1 MKPFWT
7 IAIPHR
13 DILEGRLTM
22 DVFAADLWQVFK
34 GEAPDE
40 YKDPDLFFKKTY
52 ITKGMQN
59 LFDVVKKRLDGE
71 GGDAVIQLQTPF
83 GGGKTHSLIALYH
96 KAKEWKANVVV
107 IDGTAL
113 DAQRTTIWAEIER
126 QLTGSVELLKENT
139 APGRENLKNVLEK
152 HQPLLILMD
161 EILEYATKAAGVKVG
176 DTNLASQTLAFMH
189 EITETVATLPR
200 SALVLTLPSSLLEH
214 YDENAE
220 RLFQQIQKISGR
232 LEKIYTPVEDEEV
245 ALVITKR
252 LFSHIDEQAAKD
264 TIEEFLNYA
273 ERENILP
280 MDKPTY
286 RERFMKSFPF
296 QPEVIDVLYKRWGSL
311 PSFQRTRG
319 VLRLLALVVHSL
331 KDSKIPFIRLGDF
344 DLKNQ
349 EIRRELIKHIGQ
361 EYDSIIAQDITSED
375 SGAKKVDRSL
385 GDAYL
390 PFSFGTKC
398 ATAIFMYS
406 FSGGPE
412 KGATINE
419 IKLSCADPS
428 HPSSI
433 IVEAIDKL
441 KEKLFYISDEGLFFT
456 NQPNLNRIIL
466 TKMESVDDMEVQNQ
480 ERELLKGTLN
490 KKYFDIYIWPNN
502 TRDVPDTKRLKLVV
516 LRSKEKRK
524 EFLEKYGEK
533 PRIFQNTLIF
543 LCPLESERLDFE
555 RSVRKKL
562 ALELIRIDQK
572 LKLTDEQKKRVEN
585 ELKNTESELRYQIRN
600 LYRLMLIPSK
610 NGLKEVD
617 LGIYTYGLNR
627 SLEDEVYEMLRNE
640 GEILEK
646 LAPSTLKDKYLGD
659 KDYVE
664 TKNILESFYKTPGE
678 IRIVSDEVL
687 KSSIKQGVKEGL
699 FGIGILE
706 DGKPVCKYFKE
717 DCDPELE
724 EGEVIIK
731 KDLCQEK
738 AHPVQASPSTFQ
750 ESMVQEDQ
758 ELQQTPVSYP
768 ETKKEEEKVYRSIL
782 LKLKVQKEKLDSILN
797 IVRAMLYLKEK
808 FDQVDIRIEIS
819 AKNGQITLHEY
830 EDKVKENINQARIEV
845 ENEDVH

>member
-1 MKPFWT
+1 MKPF
-7 IAIPHR
+7 ISVAIPHK
-13 DILEGRLTM
+13 DIVEGRLSM

-34 GEAPDE
+34 SEAPDE
-40 YKDPDLFFKKTY
+40 YKDPDLFFRKTY

-59 LFDVVKKRLDGE
+59 LFDIVKKRLDGE

-96 KAKEWKANVVV
+96 KAKEWGAKVVV

-113 DAQRTTIWAEIER
+113 DAQTTTLWAEIER
-126 QLTGSVELLKENT
+126 QLKGSVELLKERT
-139 APGRENLKNVLEK
+139 APGRENLKIVIEK

-161 EILEYATKAAGVKVG
+161 EILQYTTKAAGVKIG
-176 DTNLASQTLAFMH
+176 DTNLAAQTLAFMQ
-189 EITETVATLPR
+189 EITETIATLPR
-200 SALVLTLPSSLLEH
+200 SVLVLTLPSSLLEH

-220 RLFQQIQKISGR
+220 RLFQQLQKVSGR
-232 LEKIYTPVEDEEV
+232 LERIYTPVEDEEV
-245 ALVITKR
+245 ALVIRKR
-252 LFSHIDEQAAKD
+252 LFSYIDEQSAKD

-280 MDKPTY
+280 MDKPAY
-286 RERFMKSFPF
+286 RERFIKSFPF
-296 QPEVIDVLYKRWGSL
+296 QPEVIDVLYKRWGSF

-344 DLKNQ
+344 DLKNP

-361 EYDSIIAQDITSED
+361 EYDSIIAQDITAED

-412 KGATINE
+412 KGAKTNE
-419 IKLSCADPS
+419 IKLSCAYPS
-428 HPSSI
+428 YPSSV

-466 TKMESVDDMEVQNQ
+466 TKMESVDAAEVQNQ
-480 ERELLKGTLN
+480 EKELLKGAFN
-490 KKYFDIYIWPNN
+490 KKHFDIYIWPNN
-502 TRDVPDTKRLKLVV
+502 TRDVPDTQKLKLIV
-516 LRSKEKRK
+516 LRSKEKSK
-524 EFLEKYGEK
+524 EFLENFGER
-533 PRIFQNTLIF
+533 PRIFKNILIF
-543 LCPLESERLDFE
+543 LCPLESERLNFE
-555 RSVRKKL
+555 RIVRKRL
-562 ALELIRIDQK
+562 ALELVKRDGK
-572 LKLTDEQKKRVEN
+572 LKLTDEQKKRVEK
-585 ELKNTESELRYQIRN
+585 ELNDAESGLRFQIRN
-600 LYRLMLIPSK
+600 LYRLVLIPSK
-610 NGLKEVD
+610 DNLKEVD
-617 LGIYTYGLNR
+617 LGIATYGLDR
-627 SLEDEVYEMLRNE
+627 SLEDEIYERLRSE

-646 LAPSTLKDKYLGD
+646 LGPLALKEKYL
-659 KDYVE
+659 KNRDYVE

-687 KSSIKQGVKEGL
+687 KSSIKEGVKLGL

-706 DGKPVCKYFKE
+706 NGKPVCKYFNDNCE
-717 DCDPELE
+717 PELT

-731 KDLCQEK
+731 ENLCQEK
-738 AHPVQASPSTFQ
+738 THPEQVTLPTIQ
-750 ESMVQEDQ
+750 ESTTKEEQVLQETQ
-758 ELQQTPVSYP
+758 VVYS
-768 ETKKEEEKVYRSIL
+768 ETKEEEKSYYSRVH
-782 LKLKVQKEKLDSILN
+782 LKLTLTEPRLSDVVKIIHEHINKNFEQ
-797 IVRAMLYLKEK
+797 R
-808 FDQVDIRIEIS
+808 DITIEIL
-819 AKNGQITLHEY
+819 AQDGKITLQEY
-830 EDKVKENINQARIEV
+830 EDMVKSLRQKGVRV
-845 ENEDVH
+845 EEKDKA